1 MPTRP
6 YYWPLALT
14 ATALLFCILTR
25 PDWLTAL
32 AVVSGVGCV
41 SLMAVGKRLG
51 YLVGLVSS
59 VTYAWVAWQNGLF
72 GEVGLN
78 VLFYLPT
85 GIVGYFMW
93 ARHDTEGTVEVRRLA
108 PFQQVQLVSGAIF
121 AAVALGFLL
130 RAVPGQNSPFVDA
143 ATNVLSI
150 IATLLMMWRF
160 AEQWW
165 LYVALN
171 VLTVGLWLMRY
182 FADGFAADSMI
193 FLWLIYLVNS
203 VFGLVVWRREGND
216 VSQRRVGLTKRCSD
230 F

>member
-1 MPTRP
+1 MPTRH
-6 YYWPLALT
+6 YWPLALT
-14 ATALLFCILTR
+14 TTALLFCLFTGADGLTT
-25 PDWLTAL
+25 LT
-32 AVVSGVGCV
+32 VVSGVGCV
-41 SLMAVGKRLG
+41 SLIAIGKRLG

-59 VTYAWVAWQNGLF
+59 VTYAWIAWKNGLF

-78 VLFYLPT
+78 LLFYLPT
-85 GIVGYFMW
+85 GVVGYFMW
-93 ARHDTEGTVEVRRLA
+93 AQHDAGGTVAMRRLTRSYQ
-108 PFQQVQLVSGAIF
+108 FWLVITAL
-121 AAVALGFLL
+121 AATAMLGGILQNI
-130 RAVPGQNSPFVDA
+130 PGQNSPFVDA

-171 VLTVGLWLMRY
+171 VLTVGLWLLRY

-203 VFGLVVWRREGND
+203 VFGLVVWRRGGL
-216 VSQRRVGLTKRCSD
+216 VSSQ
-230 F
+230 

>member
-1 MPTRP
+1 MPPSFQRT
-6 YYWPLALT
+6 YWPIALTTLALVFCL
-14 ATALLFCILTR
+14 ATKT
-25 PDWLTAL
+25 DWLTTL
-32 AVVSGVGCV
+32 TVVSGVACV
-41 SLMAVGKRLG
+41 SLIAIGKRLG

-59 VTYAWVAWQNGLF
+59 VTYAWIAYQNGLF

-85 GIVGYFMW
+85 GIIGYFMW
-93 ARHDTEGTVEVRRLA
+93 AKNEANGTVNMQRLA
-108 PFQQVQLVSGAIF
+108 SRQRLGLVLGSVLAT
-121 AAVALGFLL
+121 VVLGFVL
-130 RAVPGQNSPFVDA
+130 RAIPGQNSPFVDA

-171 VLTVGLWLMRY
+171 VLTVSLWTIRY
-182 FADGFAADSMI
+182 LADGYAADRMI
-193 FLWLIYLVNS
+193 FLWLIYLINS
-203 VFGLVVWRREGND
+203 VFGLIIWARGVED
-216 VSQRRVGLTKRCSD
+216 TEKVGAS

>member
-1 MPTRP
+1 MPTR

-14 ATALLFCILTR
+14 AATLLFCLFTQTDALTS
-25 PDWLTAL
+25 LTL
-32 AVVSGVGCV
+32 VSGVGCV
-41 SLMAVGKRLG
+41 SLIAIGKRLG

-59 VTYAWVAWQNGLF
+59 VTYAWIAWKNGLF

-78 VLFYLPT
+78 ILFYLPT
-85 GIVGYFMW
+85 GIIGYFMW
-93 ARHDTEGTVEVRRLA
+93 AKHDADGTVEMRRLK
-108 PFQQVQLVSGAIF
+108 PSQQIQLVVGALF
-121 AAVALGFLL
+121 AALALGFIL
-130 RAVPGQNSPFVDA
+130 RAIPGQNSPFVDA

-171 VLTVGLWLMRY
+171 VLTVGLWLLRY

-193 FLWLIYLVNS
+193 FLWLIYLINS
-203 VFGLVVWRREGND
+203 VFGLVIWRKGGAGNTQKAA
-216 VSQRRVGLTKRCSD
+216 VN
-230 F
+230 